1 MWRSKTPRPHLANEG
16 EQRTKPGLCL
26 FLLLALCVMAG
37 PLAAQEWPTKVVK
50 FVSPYPPGGS
60 VDPLARIFAAMLSD
74 SLHQQFIVENRTG
87 ASGVIG
93 TDYVAKSAP
102 DGYTWVFVFDT
113 HAVHQALN
121 PNLPFDPIR
130 DFAPVM
136 LVGTAPMALTTGAG
150 KPYRTFADVVAAAK
164 AKPDTLT
171 IGNVGNGSLGH
182 LATILL
188 NQAAGIKLVP
198 VPYKGGGPLSTDVMG
213 GQVDFA
219 MASTAAQAQHV
230 KGGKMRALALTGDRR
245 SHTMPEVPTLKEL
258 GVDVVANAWWG
269 ILAPAG
275 TPKPIVDKLVI
286 EIRRTIALPEV
297 QMVLRETLGMEI
309 IALGPEATQKFILG
323 EMARWGKVVRD
334 NNIRAE

>member
-1 MWRSKTPRPHLANEG
+1 MWASRFVSL
-16 EQRTKPGLCL
+16 L
-26 FLLLALCVMAG
+26 FTVFFSLTAS
-37 PLAAQEWPTKVVK
+37 AQDWPTKPVK

-60 VDPLARIFAAMLSD
+60 VDPLARLFAGKLTEALK
-74 SLHQQFIVENRTG
+74 QQFIVENRTG
-87 ASGVIG
+87 ASGIIG

-102 DGYTWVFVFDT
+102 DGYTWVLIFDT
-113 HAVHQALN
+113 HSVHQALN
-121 PNLPFDPIR
+121 PKLPFDPIR

-136 LVGTAPMALTTGAG
+136 LVGTAPMALTTGAD
-150 KPYRTFADVVAAAK
+150 KPYKTFADVIAAAK

-213 GQVDFA
+213 GQIDFA

-245 SHTMPEVPTLKEL
+245 SHTMPDVPTLKEL
-258 GVDVVANAWWG
+258 GVDVTASAWWG
-269 ILAPAG
+269 ILGPAR
-275 TPKPIVDKLVI
+275 TPKPIVDRLVSQL
-286 EIRRTIALPEV
+286 RRVIAEPDV
-297 QMVLRETLGMEI
+297 QTTLRETLGMEI
-309 IALGPEATQKFILG
+309 IALGPDATQKWISD
-323 EMARWGKVVRD
+323 AIQRWGKVVKD
-334 NNIRAE
+334 NGIKAE